1 VLFPVVSA
9 RPCFPVLPARP
20 HFGEEG
26 WRSVTPNGRKSTRQ
40 PSVSPTS
47 MGIKSLAERKAWHMP
62 RWVRSLAP
70 PLFGGLLGGA
80 IAFVALLIATLA
92 HLDVLHQFQTLVI
105 GILAIF
111 ASLIALFGVH
121 MQILNARTIEENR
134 LKRDALAFATALLRQ
149 TEEFQSKLFL
159 MYRLCNSAAQDG
171 SYEGVKRFC
180 EDMQEITFPELFEA
194 PWRDIGLLNPDIT
207 LIIHSLKESL
217 QLAKSMAASNPWLEK
232 QPVIPGLFK
241 NDFSSMEKLEEK
253 ETQSEMKN
261 FVRVQIG
268 YYDDMIKQELQ
279 ALITCLEA
287 EAEEYAMQLGLD
299 ERRKS
304 LRARAKALR
313 DTRMQSGG
321 A

>member
-1 VLFPVVSA
+1 
-9 RPCFPVLPARP
+9 
-20 HFGEEG
+20 
-26 WRSVTPNGRKSTRQ
+26 
-40 PSVSPTS
+40 
-47 MGIKSLAERKAWHMP
+47 MP
-62 RWVRSLAP
+62 RWVRSLVP

-80 IAFVALLIATLA
+80 ITFVALLLATIA

-105 GILAIF
+105 GILAIV

-159 MYRLCNSAAQDG
+159 TYQLCNSAAQDG
-171 SYEGVKRFC
+171 SYESVKRFC
-180 EDMQEITFPELFEA
+180 EDMEEITVPQLFEA

-217 QLAKSMAASNPWLEK
+217 QLAKSMASSNPSLER
-232 QPVIPGLFK
+232 QPVIPGLLK
-241 NDFSSMEKLEEK
+241 NPFSIMEEPEK
-253 ETQSEMKN
+253 EETQSEMED
-261 FVRVQIG
+261 FARVQVG
-268 YYDDMIKQELQ
+268 YYDSMIKQELQ

-287 EAEEYAMQLGLD
+287 EAEAYAMQLGLD
-299 ERRKS
+299 EMRKS

>member
-1 VLFPVVSA
+1 MS
-9 RPCFPVLPARP
+9 
-20 HFGEEG
+20 
-26 WRSVTPNGRKSTRQ
+26 
-40 PSVSPTS
+40 
-47 MGIKSLAERKAWHMP
+47 IKSLAERKAWHMP

-80 IAFVALLIATLA
+80 IAFVALLVATIA

-105 GILAIF
+105 GLLAIV

-121 MQILNARTIEENR
+121 MQVLNTRNIEENR
-134 LKRDALAFATALLRQ
+134 LKRDSFAFATALLRQ
-149 TEEFQSKLFL
+149 TEEFQSRLFS

-171 SYEGVKRFC
+171 SYEDVKRFC
-180 EDMQEITFPELFEA
+180 EDMQEISVPELFEA

-207 LIIHSLKESL
+207 LLIHSLRESL
-217 QLAKSMAASNPWLEK
+217 QLAKSMARLNPWLEK
-232 QPVIPGLFK
+232 QPAIPGLLK
-241 NDFSSMEKLEEK
+241 SPLSGVEEQEEG
-253 ETQSEMKN
+253 ETQSDMMD
-261 FVRVQIG
+261 FVRVQVDH
-268 YYDDMIKQELQ
+268 YDSMIKQELEG
-279 ALITCLEA
+279 LITCLEA

-299 ERRKS
+299 EKRKS